1 MTIIQSLDEIIIDML
16 PHGSG
21 INYDWHVVIKDNE
34 TILCHNCYDTMDE
47 YGSYR
52 ETIDFTAEYNFSF
65 YDGLLKLKLTDL
77 DLSCDALPLDVYIKN
92 LENDDEMENKLL
104 SIDDDEV
111 IDNTAHLYG
120 LDDYLWQTLDI

>member
-1 MTIIQSLDEIIIDML
+1 MKIQSLDELIIDML

-21 INYDWHVVIKDNE
+21 INYDWYIVIEDNK
-34 TILCHNCYDTMDE
+34 TVLCHNCYDTMDE

-77 DLSCDALPLDVYIKN
+77 SLSVDGQSLENYIADVM
-92 LENDDEMENKLL
+92 NDDEMENKLL

-111 IDNTAHLYG
+111 IDNTAHLYD